1 MHITECNYFGIMT
14 LAEKI
19 RNLRAIEG
27 SLRGFGR
34 PMTQEEVSKAMRK
47 QLGKTVSQSYL
58 SQIESGGRP
67 HLTHTTRT
75 LLARFFGVY
84 PGFLVNDP
92 EGYHTELLSELRVRE
107 ATLDSW
113 LLGGAERFQSDPELS
128 AALLAIAEVKD
139 SRRPLL
145 LLREILRTPGLLDRL
160 EGVLH
165 PAQHEHVDS

>member
-1 MHITECNYFGIMT
+1 MT
-14 LAEKI
+14 LADKI

-27 SLRGFGR
+27 SLRGLGR
-34 PMTQEEVSKAMRK
+34 PMTQEEVSQEMRR
-47 QLGKTVSQSYL
+47 QLGKTISQSYL

-92 EGYHTELLSELRVRE
+92 EGYHTELMSDLRVRE

-113 LLGGAERFQSDPELS
+113 LLAGAERFQSDPELS
-128 AALLAIAEVKD
+128 AALLAVAEVTD

-145 LLREILRTPGLLDRL
+145 LLREILRTPELMDRL
-160 EGVLH
+160 EAVLCRA
-165 PAQHEHVDS
+165 PLGNSDS

>member
-1 MHITECNYFGIMT
+1 MT
-14 LAEKI
+14 LADKI

-34 PMTQEEVSKAMRK
+34 AMTQQEVSQAMRK
-47 QLGKTVSQSYL
+47 QFGKAISQSYL

-67 HLTHTTRT
+67 HLTHTSRT
-75 LLARFFGVY
+75 LLAKFFGVY

-92 EGYHTELLSELRVRE
+92 EGYHTELISELRVRE

-113 LLGGAERFQSDPELS
+113 LLAGAERVQSDPAFS
-128 AALLAIAEVKD
+128 ASMPAVSGAED

-145 LLREILRTPGLLDRL
+145 FF
-160 EGVLH
+160 
-165 PAQHEHVDS
+165 

>member
-1 MHITECNYFGIMT
+1 MT

-27 SLRGFGR
+27 SLRGLGR
-34 PMTQEEVSKAMRK
+34 PMTQEEVSQAMRK
-47 QLGKTVSQSYL
+47 QLGKTISQSYL
-58 SQIESGGRP
+58 SQIEGGGRM

-75 LLARFFGVY
+75 LLANFFGVY

-92 EGYHTELLSELRVRE
+92 EGYHTELLSDLRVRE
-107 ATLDSW
+107 GTLDSW

-128 AALLAIAEVKD
+128 AALLAVAEAED

-145 LLREILRTPGLLDRL
+145 LLREILRTPGLIERL
-160 EGVLH
+160 EAVLH
-165 PAQHEHVDS
+165 PGRLGTADS

>member
-1 MHITECNYFGIMT
+1 MT
-14 LAEKI
+14 LADKI

-27 SLRGFGR
+27 SLRGLGR
-34 PMTQEEVSKAMRK
+34 PMTQAEVSRAMRK
-47 QLGKTVSQSYL
+47 QFGKAISQSYL

-75 LLARFFGVY
+75 LLAKFFGVY

-92 EGYHTELLSELRVRE
+92 EGYHTELMSDLRVRE

-113 LLGGAERFQSDPELS
+113 LLAGAERFQSDPELT
-128 AALLAIAEVKD
+128 AALLAVAQADD

-145 LLREILRTPGLLDRL
+145 LLREILRSPGLMARL
-160 EGVLH
+160 EGVLQ
-165 PAQHEHVDS
+165 PARHGNADS

>member
-1 MHITECNYFGIMT
+1 MDITDCNSVETMT
-14 LAEKI
+14 LADKI

-27 SLRGFGR
+27 SLRGLGR
-34 PMTQEEVSKAMRK
+34 PMTQQEVSKTMRK
-47 QLGKTVSQSYL
+47 QLGKAISQSYL

-75 LLARFFGVY
+75 LLAKFFGVY

-92 EGYHTELLSELRVRE
+92 EGYHTELLSDLRVRE

-113 LLGGAERFQSDPELS
+113 LLAGAERFQSDPELS
-128 AALLAIAEVKD
+128 ASLLSVAEAQD

-145 LLREILRTPGLLDRL
+145 MLREILRTPGLLERL
-160 EGVLH
+160 EAVLRPAHH
-165 PAQHEHVDS
+165 PKAD

>member
-1 MHITECNYFGIMT
+1 MT

-27 SLRGFGR
+27 SLRGLGR
-34 PMTQEEVSKAMRK
+34 PMTQEEVSAAMRK
-47 QLGKTVSQSYL
+47 ELGKAIGQSYL
-58 SQIESGGRP
+58 SQIENGGRP
-67 HLTHTTRT
+67 HLTHNTRT

-92 EGYHTELLSELRVRE
+92 EGYHTELMSELRVRE

-113 LLGGAERFQSDPELS
+113 LLAGAERFQSDPELS
-128 AALLAIAEVKD
+128 AALLAVAQAED

-145 LLREILRTPGLLDRL
+145 LLRAILRTPGLMGRL
-160 EGVLH
+160 EGVFT
-165 PAQHEHVDS
+165 PAGHV

>member
-1 MHITECNYFGIMT
+1 MT
-14 LAEKI
+14 LADKI

-27 SLRGFGR
+27 SLRGLGR
-34 PMTQEEVSKAMRK
+34 PMTQEEVSRAMRK
-47 QLGKTVSQSYL
+47 QLGKAVSQSYL

-92 EGYHTELLSELRVRE
+92 EGYHTELMSELRVRE

-113 LLGGAERFQSDPELS
+113 LLAGAERFQSDPELS
-128 AALLAIAEVKD
+128 AALLAVAEAED

-145 LLREILRTPGLLDRL
+145 LLREILRAPGLLGRL
-160 EGVLH
+160 EGVLR
-165 PAQHEHVDS
+165 PARQENADW

>member
-1 MHITECNYFGIMT
+1 MT
-14 LAEKI
+14 LADKI
-19 RNLRAIEG
+19 RNLRAVEG
-27 SLRGFGR
+27 SLRGLGR
-34 PMTQEEVSKAMRK
+34 PMTQEEVSQEMRR
-47 QLGKTVSQSYL
+47 QLGKTISQSYL

-92 EGYHTELLSELRVRE
+92 EGYHTELMSELRVRE

-113 LLGGAERFQSDPELS
+113 LLAGAERFQSDPELS
-128 AALLAIAEVKD
+128 AALLAVAEAAD

-145 LLREILRTPGLLDRL
+145 LLREILRTPELMDRL
-160 EGVLH
+160 EGVLCRA
-165 PAQHEHVDS
+165 PRGNSDS

>member
-1 MHITECNYFGIMT
+1 MT

-27 SLRGFGR
+27 SLRGLGR
-34 PMTQEEVSKAMRK
+34 PMTQEEVSRAMRK
-47 QLGKTVSQSYL
+47 QLGKTLSQSYL

-75 LLARFFGVY
+75 LVARFFGVY

-92 EGYHTELLSELRVRE
+92 EGYHTELMSELRVRE

-113 LLGGAERFQSDPELS
+113 LLAGAERFQSDPELS
-128 AALLAIAEVKD
+128 AALLTIAEAED

-145 LLREILRTPGLLDRL
+145 LLREILRSPGLLDRL
-160 EGVLH
+160 GGVLQG
-165 PAQHEHVDS
+165 AQSGNAGS